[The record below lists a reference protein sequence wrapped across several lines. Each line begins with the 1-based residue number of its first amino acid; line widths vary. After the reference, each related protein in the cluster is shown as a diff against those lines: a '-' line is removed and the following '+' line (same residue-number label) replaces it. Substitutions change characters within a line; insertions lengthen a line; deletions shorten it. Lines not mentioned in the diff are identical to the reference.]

1 LRGDLVIRLYSTD
14 SYLKSF
20 EGRVVE
26 VLDDELILDKTA
38 FYPDSGGQPHD
49 TGTLAMGGESFPVV
63 YVRPAE
69 DNIAHRVG
77 RPGLVTGD
85 LVRGEIDWERRHL
98 IMRSH
103 TACHLLSAVIFQ
115 RTGAMITGNQIGV
128 DRSRVDFSLQDFDRS
143 ALADYVETVN
153 EIIRQDR
160 AVSIRPIPREEA
172 MEIPS
177 LVRLVKEV
185 PDREVV
191 RGVEVEGIDLQACG
205 GTHVQRTCEIGRIKM
220 LKAEN
225 KGKTNRRVYFEVQ
238 RGD

>member
-1 LRGDLVIRLYSTD
+1 VIRLYSTD

-26 VLDDELILDKTA
+26 VLDDEVILDKTA

-205 GTHVQRTCEIGRIKM
+205 GTHVQRTGEIGRIKM

>member
-1 LRGDLVIRLYSTD
+1 
-14 SYLKSF
+14 
-20 EGRVVE
+20 
-26 VLDDELILDKTA
+26 LDDELILDKTA

-205 GTHVQRTCEIGRIKM
+205 GTHVQRTGEIGRIKM

>member
-1 LRGDLVIRLYSTD
+1 MIRLYSTD

-26 VLDDELILDKTA
+26 VLDDEVILDKTA

-160 AVSIRPIPREEA
+160 AVSIRLIPREEA

-205 GTHVQRTCEIGRIKM
+205 GTHVQRTGEIGRIKM

>member
-1 LRGDLVIRLYSTD
+1 
-14 SYLKSF
+14 
-20 EGRVVE
+20 
-26 VLDDELILDKTA
+26 LDDEVILDKTA

-160 AVSIRPIPREEA
+160 AVSIRLIPREEA

-177 LVRLVKEV
+177 LVRLAKEV